1 VCLLLLLLAQPLAA
15 ADADAVYAEGARH
28 LFNLDFDLAEA
39 EFRSLTRDY
48 PNNPDYWN
56 ALGTTYWLRIL
67 YNQQKLSMESFSGK
81 DRFGTSDSKDSGGE
95 AEEKQLRDTVDRAI
109 ALADAALKKN
119 PKDLRAL
126 YAKGV
131 SQATLASF
139 EATIRRSWLSA
150 AWKAKSA
157 KNLHKDVLKL
167 DPNFNDARAAV
178 GIYNYAVGSLT
189 RTARFMVFM
198 VGLGGD
204 GKEAG
209 IRDLEIAAQKG
220 TRASIDAKMLLMV
233 VYGREGQFD
242 KALALID
249 ELHAKYPRNF
259 MIEMAKGSVYERM
272 KRWDLAA
279 QTYRQIADKVIIHT
293 NGYDRLRVERV
304 YTELANSQFQGQ
316 KFEDATATFALI
328 TRSPGSTPN
337 EKASAYLWMAR
348 MADTR
353 NDRPEAMRLYRQI
366 EALDC
371 DPSFKSDAQKGL
383 RKPFSSP

>member
-1 VCLLLLLLAQPLAA
+1 MCLLLLLAQPLTA
-15 ADADAVYAEGARH
+15 ADPDTVYAEGARH
-28 LFNLDFDLAEA
+28 LFNLDFDLAEVS
-39 EFRSLTRDY
+39 FKSLTRDY

-56 ALGTTYWLRIL
+56 VLGTTYWLRIL
-67 YNQQKLSMESFSGK
+67 YNQQKLSLQSFSGK
-81 DRFGTSDSKDSGGE
+81 DRFGTADSKDTGGE
-95 AEEKQLRDTVDRAI
+95 ADEKQLRETVDKAI

-119 PKDLRAL
+119 PKDVRAL
-126 YAKGV
+126 YSKGV

-139 EATIRRSWLSA
+139 EATIRRSWVSA
-150 AWKAKSA
+150 ARKAKSA
-157 KNLHKDVLKL
+157 HGLHKDVLKL
-167 DPNFNDARAAV
+167 DPNFNDARAAI
-178 GIYNYAVGSLT
+178 GIYNYAVGSLS
-189 RTARFMVFM
+189 RAARFMVWM

-209 IRDLEIAAQKG
+209 IRDLELAAQKG
-220 TRASIDAKMLLMV
+220 TRASVDAKMLLMV

-279 QTYRQIADKVIIHT
+279 QTYRQVADKVIVHT
-293 NGYDRLRVERV
+293 DGYDRLRVERV
-304 YTELANSQFQGQ
+304 YTELANSQFQGL
-316 KFEDATATFALI
+316 KFEEATVTFALI

-353 NDRPEAMRLYRQI
+353 NDRPEAMRLYGMV
-366 EALDC
+366 ATLDC
-371 DPSFKSDAQKGL
+371 DASFKSEARQGL
-383 RKPFSSP
+383 RRPFGRP

>member
-28 LFNLDFDLAEA
+28 LFSLDFDLAEV

-56 ALGTTYWLRIL
+56 VLGTTYWLRIL

-95 AEEKQLRDTVDRAI
+95 AEEKQLRDTVDKAI

-119 PKDLRAL
+119 PKDLRAM

-178 GIYNYAVGSLT
+178 GIYNYAVGSLS
-189 RTARFMVFM
+189 RTARFMVFV

-279 QTYRQIADKVIIHT
+279 QTYRQIADKVIVHT

-353 NDRPEAMRLYRQI
+353 NDRTEAMRLYRMV
-366 EALDC
+366 ATLDC
-371 DPSFKSDAQKGL
+371 DPSFKSDAQRGL
-383 RKPFSSP
+383 KKPFGRP